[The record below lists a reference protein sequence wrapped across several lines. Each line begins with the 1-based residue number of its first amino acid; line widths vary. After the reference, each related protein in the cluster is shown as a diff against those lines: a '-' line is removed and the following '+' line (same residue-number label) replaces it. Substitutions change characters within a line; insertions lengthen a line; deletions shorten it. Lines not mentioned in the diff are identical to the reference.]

1 MHTYKRCCCGIK
13 LVIVKK
19 ELKKQIKKVFSL
31 DGCVAVKN
39 RRRSALEFFVTRTHL
54 HAFFRG
60 GPKTKIARRRRCEKV
75 AGALDSKIA
84 KNELK
89 IKLLFTCVHAAFV
102 VGNCGFGAGPVCIF
116 ENRHARRCKI
126 HTLNRIFGP
135 FIFLFDIY
143 IRTQLQNAKL
153 IAVDVQRACWNPH
166 LLDLRDR
173 PRK

>member
-1 MHTYKRCCCGIK
+1 
-13 LVIVKK
+13 
-19 ELKKQIKKVFSL
+19 
-31 DGCVAVKN
+31 VAVKN
-39 RRRSALEFFVTRTHL
+39 RYDAPLLNFSL
-54 HAFFRG
+54 HAHTCMLFSAEDQK
-60 GPKTKIARRRRCEKV
+60 PKSLAGDGAKKSPAR
-75 AGALDSKIA
+75 LDSKIA